1 MATLI
6 KADGT
11 KIEDYNYHG
20 LKAKQ
25 NAAQMA
31 AEDAVTV
38 ALARVVC
45 IQS

>member
-11 KIEDYNYHG
+11 KIKDYNYHG

-25 NAAQMA
+25 MA
-31 AEDAVTV
+31 TV
-38 ALARVVC
+38 L
-45 IQS
+45 